1 MRYYSSGEL
10 NRLRESVTAGLSEK
24 RARHVLGVEIE
35 TERLCK
41 LLLPGEENE
50 STMRAAALL
59 HDITKEYTVEEHV
72 RILRESG
79 VEPTEIEL
87 AAPKTLH
94 AISGECLIRRAMPL
108 FRDPDILSAVRWH
121 TTGRAAM
128 SLPEKIL
135 YLADYIEPYRV
146 WPDCVELRSRFWDAE
161 PEKMTPGE
169 LEKHLR
175 DVLILSFDMTLRT
188 LIEDG
193 TPVHPATNEA
203 RNGLLRERAASEEKN

>member
-1 MRYYSSGEL
+1 MKYYSPDEL
-10 NRLRESVTAGLSEK
+10 DRLRESVKAGLSEK

-35 TERLCK
+35 TARLCR

-59 HDITKEYTVEEHV
+59 HDVTKEYPVEEHV
-72 RILRESG
+72 RVMRESG

-94 AISGECLIRRAMPL
+94 AISGECLIRTTMPL
-108 FRDPDILSAVRWH
+108 FCDPDLLSAVRWH
-121 TTGRAAM
+121 TTGRDSM

-135 YLADYIEPYRV
+135 YLADYIEPYRT
-146 WPDCVELRSRFWDAE
+146 WPDCVELRSRFWNAG

-175 DVLILSFDMTLRT
+175 DLLILSFDMTLKT

-203 RNGLLRERAASEEKN
+203 RNGLLRERAAAEERN